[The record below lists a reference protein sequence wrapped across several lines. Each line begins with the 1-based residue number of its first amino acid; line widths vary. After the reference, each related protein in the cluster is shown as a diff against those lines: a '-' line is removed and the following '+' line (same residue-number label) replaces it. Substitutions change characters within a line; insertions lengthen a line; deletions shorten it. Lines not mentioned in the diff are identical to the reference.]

1 MRADRVLVVGATGM
15 LGAPVAQRLLTE
27 GWKVRCLVRDAARA
41 RAKLGPDFE
50 FVTGDVTQ
58 AETLDQAFEGCGHVH
73 LNLRGTNTPASYDT
87 QEVQG
92 AANCA
97 DAARRH
103 GLRRITYLSG
113 AGQMTDANNRFL
125 PVRIKRSVEVSIA
138 QSGVPW
144 TFFRATHFMESLPL
158 FVRDGRASVLGRQPH
173 LLHYLA
179 AADYAAMAARA
190 LDSEQA
196 QNQALYLFGPQA
208 FTMRDALWL
217 YVSVLHPELKV
228 TTLPLPVARII
239 ATLTRNQDLRFAADL
254 FAAFAAIG
262 EHGDPEEANRLFG
275 TPSTTLG
282 DWLRG
287 RRDSLRS
294 AS

>member
-1 MRADRVLVVGATGM
+1 MAR
-15 LGAPVAQRLLTE
+15 RLLTE
-27 GWKVRCLVRDAARA
+27 GWRVRCLVRDAARA
-41 RAKLGPDFE
+41 RANLGTDFE
-50 FVTGDVTQ
+50 FVTADVTRP
-58 AETLDQAFEGCGHVH
+58 ETLDEAFEGCGHVH

-97 DAARRH
+97 NAAHRH

-113 AGQMTDANNRFL
+113 AGHMTDANNRFL
-125 PVRIKRSVEVSIA
+125 PVRVKRSVEACIA

-144 TFFRATHFMESLPL
+144 TFFRATHFMESLPF

-190 LDSEQA
+190 LDSDRA
-196 QNQALYLFGPQA
+196 QNRALYLFGPQA
-208 FTMRDALWL
+208 FTMREALL
-217 YVSVLHPELKV
+217 RYVSALHPELKV
-228 TTLPLPVARII
+228 TTLPLPVARIV
-239 ATLTRNQDLRFAADL
+239 AALTGNQDLRFAADL

-275 TPSTTLG
+275 TPSTTLSE
-282 DWLRG
+282 WLRG
-287 RRDSLRS
+287 RRDSLRR
-294 AS
+294 AL